1 MGRGGPW
8 RRRDEEPDV
17 CDCET
22 RKQGVNGETVLQ
34 VALVVLFVL
43 LAALAWASMAD
54 AIAFSG

>member
-1 MGRGGPW
+1 M
-8 RRRDEEPDV
+8 
-17 CDCET
+17 CDCEA

-54 AIAFSG
+54 AIAFGG